1 MVWLKAFSSGFLATL
16 LFHQT
21 LFGVLYLAGIAP
33 AAPFNMNPVQPLGVP
48 AVVSLSFF
56 GGLWGLLLWAII
68 GRFYAAKYW
77 SLAVLVGA
85 IGPTAVAM
93 LLVFPMKGIDV
104 SASSW
109 IAGLLLN
116 GFWGFG
122 TALLLKLMKA
132 RTAS

>member
-1 MVWLKAFSSGFLATL
+1 MPWLKAFVGGFLATL

-21 LFGVLYLAGIAP
+21 LFGALYFAGLAP
-33 AAPFNMNPVQPLGVP
+33 APPFNLNPVAPLGVP
-48 AVVSLSFF
+48 AVLSLSFF
-56 GGLWGLLLWAII
+56 GGLWGVVLWAII

-77 SLAVLVGA
+77 ALAVLIGA

-104 SASSW
+104 SMQTW
-109 IAGLLLN
+109 VAGLVLN

-122 TALLLKLMKA
+122 TALLMKLFKA
-132 RTAS
+132 RAS

>member
-68 GRFYAAKYW
+68 SRFYAAKYW

-122 TALLLKLMKA
+122 TALLMKLMKA